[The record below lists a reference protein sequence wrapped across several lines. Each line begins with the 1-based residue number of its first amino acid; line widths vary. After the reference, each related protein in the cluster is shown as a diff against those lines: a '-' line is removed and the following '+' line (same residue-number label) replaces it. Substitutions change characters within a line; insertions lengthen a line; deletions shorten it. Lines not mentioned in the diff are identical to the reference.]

1 MSVSRI
7 KPSRLIAF
15 LLWLVCFSAL
25 GEPGAPKRVIIFS
38 QSKSDS
44 SIQLEKTYAA
54 YGHEVVSAFLDS
66 STRIDEKRGL
76 IYLRGGR
83 YSIKDFDLAYFRTWG
98 KAKARDLAYAWQSAF
113 ERHGVPCVDPLR
125 AKRYANN
132 RYDMMQL
139 FDTHRI
145 PTPKTLI
152 VEVGTPI
159 DACLSMI
166 KQNFDHMVV
175 IKGEGS
181 GGRNLSFIHVDD
193 GQKLRKVLLT
203 NYLVGARVGP
213 KPLVLQQ
220 YISSKNKAGFSYHYR
235 ILVVGSEIIG
245 AMRFT
250 ASNKQTCASNMALG
264 ANAETVELDAV
275 FSAEQQE
282 EIRRAC
288 NLMGVD
294 IAGVDATVVN
304 GRLYIFE
311 VNDSPGLSPPYLLTK
326 SKSFIEKIV
335 SYSIQQLA
343 RVK

>member
-1 MSVSRI
+1 
-7 KPSRLIAF
+7 
-15 LLWLVCFSAL
+15 
-25 GEPGAPKRVIIFS
+25 
-38 QSKSDS
+38 
-44 SIQLEKTYAA
+44 
-54 YGHEVVSAFLDS
+54 
-66 STRIDEKRGL
+66 
-76 IYLRGGR
+76 
-83 YSIKDFDLAYFRTWG
+83 
-98 KAKARDLAYAWQSAF
+98 
-113 ERHGVPCVDPLR
+113 
-125 AKRYANN
+125 
-132 RYDMMQL
+132 
-139 FDTHRI
+139 
-145 PTPKTLI
+145 
-152 VEVGTPI
+152 
-159 DACLSMI
+159 MI
-166 KQNFDHMVV
+166 KQHFDHMVV

-181 GGRNLSFIHVDD
+181 GGRNLSFINVVD

-250 ASNKQTCASNMALG
+250 ASNKQTYASNMALG
-264 ANAETVELDAV
+264 AHAETVELDAV

>member
-1 MSVSRI
+1 MSVFRI
-7 KPSRLIAF
+7 KPSGLIAC
-15 LLWLVCFSAL
+15 LLWLVYFSAL
-25 GEPGAPKRVIIFS
+25 GEPGAPKRIIIFS
-38 QSKSDS
+38 QSKSGS

-54 YGHEVVSAFLDS
+54 YGHEVFSAFLDS
-66 STRIDEKRGL
+66 STRIDEKKGF
-76 IYLRGGR
+76 IYFKGRR

-125 AKRYANN
+125 AKHYANN

-139 FDTHRI
+139 FYTNRI

-152 VEVGTPI
+152 VRVGTPV
-159 DACLSMI
+159 DTCLSMI

-181 GGRNLSFIHVDD
+181 GGRNHSFINVDD
-193 GQKLRKVLLT
+193 EQKLREVLLT
-203 NYLVGARVGP
+203 NYLVGARVDS

-235 ILVVGSEIIG
+235 ILIVGGEIIWT
-245 AMRFT
+245 MRFT
-250 ASNKQTCASNMALG
+250 ASSKQTYASNLALG
-264 ANAETVELDAV
+264 ANAEMVKIDAV
-275 FSAEQQE
+275 FSAEQQG
-282 EIRRAC
+282 EIIRAC
-288 NLMGVD
+288 NLMGVN

-304 GRLYIFE
+304 GTLYIFE
-311 VNDSPGLSPPYLLTK
+311 VNDSPSLSFPPYSLP
-326 SKSFIEKIV
+326 KSFIEKIV
-335 SYSIQQLA
+335 SYSIERLA